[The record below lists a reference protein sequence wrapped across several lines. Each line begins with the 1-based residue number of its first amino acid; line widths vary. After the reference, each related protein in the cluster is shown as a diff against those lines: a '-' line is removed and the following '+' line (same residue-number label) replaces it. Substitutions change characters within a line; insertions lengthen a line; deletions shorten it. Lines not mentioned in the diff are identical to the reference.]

1 MKYDI
6 LNNDFLYRKIIEV
19 QKINKELT
27 INFLQ
32 RHIDKRN
39 DIKKDLIFIDG
50 TKCDFYKRNEIE
62 LDLLNKLINEIKG
75 EL

>member
-6 LNNDFLYRKIIEV
+6 LNNDFLYKKIIEV
-19 QKINKELT
+19 KEINRELT

-32 RHIDKRN
+32 RHIDKRK
-39 DIKKDLIFIDG
+39 DIKNDLIFIDG

-62 LDLLNKLINEIKG
+62 LDLLENLLNEIKG
-75 EL
+75 DL